1 MTCHEKQHKS
11 CDFGYMFTK
20 CLQLFGEWF
29 GHQNAPCKK
38 YVSRII
44 FHNPNLRFNLWGNAP
59 CTGSAQVPFIVNA
72 LSMVVS
78 NWESTVF
85 RRFFRRWNPN
95 MRGLGF
101 VFPSETDVCCF
112 GMIWNPI
119 FFFPF
124 SNQYLVE
131 TKKRTWLDFYIYAWI
146 FFYIITYSYTHILI

>member
-59 CTGSAQVPFIVNA
+59 CRGSAQVPFIVNA

-101 VFPSETDVCCF
+101 VFPSETDVSCF

-119 FFFPF
+119 FFLSLFKPIF
-124 SNQYLVE
+124 GRNEKTHLIGFLHI
-131 TKKRTWLDFYIYAWI
+131 RMNFLLHNYI
-146 FFYIITYSYTHILI
+146 